1 MGVTDR
7 FLKRPLKWIVIT
19 LLPVLPLVSI
29 LSVSCTTDARGEDYA
44 VAQSYVHAFNN
55 NVTVFTEVFALNK
68 EFSLD
73 TSAYLKYTVDLI
85 QPGLFEDDND
95 EDGEAISGA
104 STTAGGGPESRHEVT
119 AGISH
124 NFRDLFGAELYY
136 DYSTEKDYRSSTPTV
151 TLKKELFNKN
161 TTLSFGYSRN
171 MDEISGQFIGGT
183 EERTTNNY
191 YLGATQ
197 VLSPVTIMQVGYS
210 RMDSSGFMP
219 EGIRLVPVDG
229 ATAASC
235 TAESA
240 TCLDEVFPDSRKR
253 HAVLLGVNHYFNRE
267 RGDEHVKTGRAR
279 VNALLG
285 GLVDRST
292 LRLTLRYY
300 YDDWD
305 IDAYTVEIVESKPVS
320 ENNTVRLNYRFYIQ
334 DKASFFKEE
343 YLSTDAL
350 RSTSPQHRSFNTHL
364 LGAKFTHRLKDRPQ
378 AGHFGLGTVEGKYEF
393 YFESSHVAAHIV
405 MASFR
410 FVY

>member
-1 MGVTDR
+1 M
-7 FLKRPLKWIVIT
+7 
-19 LLPVLPLVSI
+19 
-29 LSVSCTTDARGEDYA
+29 GEDYA

-85 QPGLFEDDND
+85 QPGLFEDDD
-95 EDGEAISGA
+95 DDDDDGDAISGA
-104 STTAGGGPESRHEVT
+104 SSAAGGGQDSRHEVT

-124 NFRDLFGAELYY
+124 NFSDLLGIELYY
-136 DYSTEKDYRSSTPTV
+136 DYSTEEDYRSSTPTV

-191 YLGATQ
+191 YLGVTQ
-197 VLSPVTIMQVGYS
+197 VLSPVTIMQAGYS
-210 RMDSSGFMP
+210 HMDSKGFMP

-229 ATAASC
+229 VTAASC

-253 HAVLLGVNHYFNRE
+253 NAVLMGINHYFNRE
-267 RGDEHVKTGRAR
+267 RRGERNNTGRPR
-279 VNALLG
+279 LDVLG
-285 GLVDRST
+285 GLLDRST
-292 LRLTLRYY
+292 LKLTLRYY

-305 IDAYTVEIVESKPVS
+305 IDAYTVEIMESKPITES
-320 ENNTVRLNYRFYIQ
+320 NTLRLNYRFYIQ
-334 DKASFFKEE
+334 DKASFFKKE
-343 YLSTDAL
+343 YLSTDSL

-364 LGAKFTHRLKDRPQ
+364 LGAKLSHRLKDRPQ
-378 AGHFGLGTVEGKYEF
+378 AGPFGLGVVEGKYEF
-393 YFESSHVAAHIV
+393 YFETTHVSAHIV
-405 MASFR
+405 MASLR